1 MDNRS
6 ARPAASGPDGD
17 VRMKRPLEGIT
28 VVALEQVIAGPF
40 CTRQLGELGARVI
53 KIERPGSGDS
63 ARHYDHTVN
72 GLASHFV
79 WVNRSKESLSLDV
92 KHRAAKAVLARLLER
107 ADVFVQNL
115 APGAADRLGLGAA
128 ELRARHPKLVWC
140 GISGY
145 GPAGPY
151 ATKKAY
157 DLLVQCETG
166 LLAVTGT
173 EEAHA
178 KAGIPVA
185 DIAAGMYA
193 MSSILAALL
202 RRERDGVGAT
212 LDITMFESLGEW
224 MGFPAYFTAYGGS
237 APPRSGAFHA
247 TIAPYGPFAAGDGQ
261 TVFLGVQ
268 NDREFARF
276 AESVLGNAGLVS
288 DARFAT
294 GPARDANR
302 NALRSEIEN
311 VFSTLTGA
319 QVIERLEQAQIAN
332 ARLNTMQEFWDHEQL
347 EARERWREVASP
359 GGPVRAMKPPFNL
372 DSFEPRMDE
381 IPALGA
387 HTRAILA
394 ELGFASDEIERLR
407 EQQAIG

>member
-1 MDNRS
+1 
-6 ARPAASGPDGD
+6 
-17 VRMKRPLEGIT
+17 MKRPLEGIT

-40 CTRQLGELGARVI
+40 CTRQLAELGARVI
-53 KIERPGSGDS
+53 KIERPGAGDA
-63 ARHYDHTVN
+63 ARGYDQTVK
-72 GLASHFV
+72 GLSSHFV
-79 WVNRSKESLSLDV
+79 WVNRSKESLTIDV
-92 KHRAAKAVLARLLER
+92 KHAGARAILARLVER

-115 APGAADRLGLGAA
+115 APGAADRIGLGAA
-128 ELRARHPKLVWC
+128 ELRARHPRLIWC

-145 GPAGPY
+145 GQAGPY
-151 ATKKAY
+151 AAKKAY

-166 LLAVTGT
+166 LLSVTGT
-173 EEAHA
+173 AEAHA

-193 MSSILAALL
+193 LSSILAALL
-202 RRERDGVGAT
+202 RREREGCGAT

-237 APPRSGAFHA
+237 APPRSGASHA

-276 AESVLGNAGLVS
+276 AEIALGNAAIAS

-302 NALRSEIEN
+302 DALRREIEHA
-311 VFSTLTGA
+311 FERMSGA
-319 QVIERLEQAQIAN
+319 QVLERLERAGIAN

-347 EARERWREVASP
+347 KTRDRWCSVGSP
-359 GGPVRAMKPPFNL
+359 AGALQAMKPPFNL
-372 DSFEPRMDE
+372 DAFEPRMEDV
-381 IPALGA
+381 PALGA
-387 HTRAILA
+387 HTRPILA
-394 ELGFASDEIERLR
+394 ELGFTAAEIARFAAEG
-407 EQQAIG
+407 AT